1 MHRYRGIENFS
12 TGIELVLRFDLL
24 GFDAPPYGVQTLV
37 SLVPVHQIFN
47 SLFLIFKMHN
57 I

>member
-24 GFDAPPYGVQTLV
+24 GFDAVWGPDSGFSSSRAPD
-37 SLVPVHQIFN
+37 F
-47 SLFLIFKMHN
+47 
-57 I
+57 